1 MPISEKSA
9 LISKIKVLGD
19 ICGECH
25 FGRRIISSAP
35 RGLSHTL
42 EVVDAVLRGI
52 AQVKRT
58 FEFFSPGSLEK
69 VFNEKTTIYEQLEIH
84 NHKIYIKH
92 RKNCECCP
100 GHYLSTSVY

>member
-1 MPISEKSA
+1 MFYMPISEKSA

-52 AQVKRT
+52 AQV
-58 FEFFSPGSLEK
+58 L
-69 VFNEKTTIYEQLEIH
+69 
-84 NHKIYIKH
+84 
-92 RKNCECCP
+92 KNI
-100 GHYLSTSVY
+100 

>member
-1 MPISEKSA
+1 MFYMPISKSA

-19 ICGECH
+19 ICGECD

-42 EVVDAVLRGI
+42 EVVDAVFRGI

-58 FEFFSPGSLEK
+58 FEIFISWILGQHFQRE
-69 VFNEKTTIYEQLEIH
+69 NH
-84 NHKIYIKH
+84 N
-92 RKNCECCP
+92 
-100 GHYLSTSVY
+100 L

>member
-1 MPISEKSA
+1 MPISEKAA

-58 FEFFSPGSLEK
+58 FDFFSPGSLDNI
-69 VFNEKTTIYEQLEIH
+69 FNEKITIYGELEIY
-84 NHKIYIKH
+84 NHKI
-92 RKNCECCP
+92 
-100 GHYLSTSVY
+100 